1 MNQTKKAAI
10 HTLGCK
16 VNQYESEA
24 MAELLRQEGYEI
36 VPFEAWADCYL
47 INTCTVT
54 SLSDRKSRQMIR
66 RAKRI
71 NPNALVV
78 VTGCYAQ
85 TAPEEIQKIPEVDLI
100 LGTSRR
106 GELPSLLRRA
116 AEERV
121 CAVADIMEQKD
132 FEPLHISSCGDDRYR
147 AFLKIQDG
155 CDRYCS
161 YCIIPYA
168 RGHIRSRPV
177 EDVLDEVKRLVD
189 AGVLEFVLS
198 GIHTASY
205 GRDLK
210 QVDLLQLIQQIHRI
224 DGVRRIR
231 ISSLE
236 SNCIQPAFVEGLAQ
250 LPKLCPQFHLSLQSG
265 CDETLRRMN
274 RHYTADEYADC
285 VALLRQ
291 FFPNA
296 AITTDVMVGFAGET
310 EEEFQKS
317 LAFVEKIRFSQLHV
331 FPYSIRKGTRA
342 ATFPDQVPP
351 QIKEERAARMIAL
364 GDRLAK
370 RYLASQA
377 GKTAA
382 VLVERKR
389 EPGVYEGYTPEY
401 IKVQIPS
408 DENICG
414 RIVNVALPEPNHI
427 CGQR

>member
-1 MNQTKKAAI
+1 M
-10 HTLGCK
+10 
-16 VNQYESEA
+16 
-24 MAELLRQEGYEI
+24 
-36 VPFEAWADCYL
+36 
-47 INTCTVT
+47 
-54 SLSDRKSRQMIR
+54 
-66 RAKRI
+66 
-71 NPNALVV
+71 
-78 VTGCYAQ
+78 
-85 TAPEEIQKIPEVDLI
+85 
-100 LGTSRR
+100 
-106 GELPSLLRRA
+106 
-116 AEERV
+116 
-121 CAVADIMEQKD
+121 
-132 FEPLHISSCGDDRYR
+132 
-147 AFLKIQDG
+147 
-155 CDRYCS
+155 
-161 YCIIPYA
+161 
-168 RGHIRSRPV
+168 

-382 VLVERKR
+382 VLVERER